1 MKKFVF
7 IGILLVFSTGA
18 NAQKKITLED
28 IYKNNVFSI
37 NSIRGLTW
45 MKDGDYYTSLESSED
60 GKQDI
65 IKNSTATG
73 EVVEVLVDG
82 SELIPEG
89 EENAINF
96 SSYDFDQDE
105 TKVLLSSESEQ
116 IYRRSSKAIN
126 YIFDIATGS
135 LELLV
140 EGQKQSYAT
149 FSPDGSKVAFVRNN
163 NLYFKDLDQKVLTQV
178 TYDGEFNKIINGF
191 ADWVYE
197 EELSLS
203 KSFFWSPDG
212 SKIAFLKF
220 DESDVPVY
228 NMQKWNGLYPEDYRF
243 KYPKAGE
250 KNSVVSLHIYELES
264 GETKE
269 VKIGSEKDVYLARL
283 QWLPKGQ
290 VLSVIRL
297 NRLQNTM
304 DIFHHNC
311 EASETK
317 LIYTEKSDTYID
329 IDQVDDLTY
338 LENDQSFIISSETS
352 GFKHLYHYHN
362 DGELIRQITN
372 GLWSVTD
379 FVGIDEKKKVLYY
392 TSTEVSSIERHLY
405 VVSLKG
411 KGKRKL
417 TSNTGVNRVSFS
429 KDYKYYINTHSNFH
443 QPSRS
448 TLHKSN
454 GRVIKVLSEN
464 DEYHQKSRDYGFAS
478 TEYFYVPIDNGDSL
492 NAYMMKPVDFEE
504 NKKYPVL
511 MNVYGGPGSQRVQN
525 SWNGNMWHQL
535 LTQKGYIVVC
545 VDNRGTGGKGKMFQ
559 HITYK
564 NLGKYETEDQIS
576 AARFLAEM
584 PFVDENRI
592 GIWGWSYGGYMSSLC
607 LMLGNDVFKA
617 AIAVAPVTSWRFYD
631 TIYTE
636 RYLQKPE
643 DNPSGYDEYSP
654 INHVDKLQ
662 GNFLLIHGT
671 GDDNVHFQNAVEL
684 HDALIEANKQ
694 FESFYYPNRNHGIYG
709 GNTRLHLYTM
719 MTRFILENL

>member
-45 MKDGDYYTSLESSED
+45 MKDGDYYTSLERSED
-60 GKQDI
+60 GAQDI

-105 TKVLLSSESEQ
+105 TKVLLSTESEQ

-126 YIFDIATGS
+126 YIFDIATAS

-163 NLYFKDLDQKVLTQV
+163 NLYFKDLDEKVLTQV

-203 KSFFWSPDG
+203 KAFFWSPDG

-220 DESDVPVY
+220 DESHVPVY

-269 VKIGSEKDVYLARL
+269 VKIGSETDVYLARL

-297 NRLQNTM
+297 NRLQNTL

-405 VVSLKG
+405 IISLKG

-417 TSNTGVNRVSFS
+417 TSNKGVNRVSFS
-429 KDYKYYINTHSNFH
+429 KDYKYYINTHSNIH

-454 GRVIKVLSEN
+454 GRVVKVLSEN
-464 DEYHQKSRDYGFAS
+464 DEYHQKSRDYGFVS

-492 NAYMMKPVDFEE
+492 NAYMMKPADFDE

-525 SWNGNMWHQL
+525 SWNGNTWHHL

-545 VDNRGTGGKGKMFQ
+545 VDNRGTGGKGKIFQ